1 MKKLVYTASTM
12 SAVLTLASAAH
23 AADAPWPT
31 AEEVRVSYC
40 QWVYVDLQDIKK
52 QRKYWNGSRHMAEF
66 FAMNALAQDGD
77 DHYCAGL
84 EKPVPWLKDIMQ

>member
-1 MKKLVYTASTM
+1 MRAVVIAAALLVFGT
-12 SAVLTLASAAH
+12 AH
-23 AADAPWPT
+23 AADAPSAT
-31 AEEVRVSYC
+31 AEEVRVSFC
-40 QWVYVDLQDIKK
+40 HWVYVDLQDIKK